1 MRATGV
7 PTIFCGC
14 LKSPALASLD
24 LVNTDRSLLNGH
36 AALPASAPESGLS
49 IELRTTA
56 SAIAIPT
63 IRTVA
68 ADLAARADFDL
79 DSIDDLRMAV
89 DDVCTMLVRIA
100 ARDAALTCSFTVRT
114 NRIELTAEIDAD
126 ALADPVP
133 TKSFGWRVLEA
144 LADEV
149 SVVHLPGGQG
159 HGGKVCITLA
169 KGGVAVPQT

>member
-1 MRATGV
+1 M
-7 PTIFCGC
+7 
-14 LKSPALASLD
+14 
-24 LVNTDRSLLNGH
+24 NTDRSLLNGH
-36 AALPASAPESGLS
+36 AALPAPVPEYGLS

-89 DDVCTMLVRIA
+89 DDVCAMLVRIA
-100 ARDAALTCSFTVRT
+100 ARDATLSCSFTVWAD
-114 NRIELTAEIDAD
+114 RIKLAAEIDAD

-133 TKSFGWRVLEA
+133 TNSFGWRVLES

-149 SVVHLPGGQG
+149 SVVYLPGVQG
-159 HGGKVCITLA
+159 EGGRVCITLA
-169 KGGVAVPQT
+169 KGAVAVPQT

>member
-1 MRATGV
+1 M
-7 PTIFCGC
+7 
-14 LKSPALASLD
+14 
-24 LVNTDRSLLNGH
+24 
-36 AALPASAPESGLS
+36 S

-159 HGGKVCITLA
+159 QGGKVCITLA